1 MSNPKGDLMARILIA
16 DDSAEIR
23 QLLSAILA
31 EEGHKVVV
39 ASDGQKAL
47 DIMQND
53 PPDLLILDIMMPTV
67 DGYGV
72 LKEMKKSGLRNEVK
86 ILVLTAK
93 ASESDWVR
101 GYKMGADHY
110 LTKPFGSDE
119 IVAAIEGLLTRT
131 KEQLKTRTEEELN
144 KAQLLSRLESIFSD
158 L

>member
-1 MSNPKGDLMARILIA
+1 MARILIA
-16 DDSAEIR
+16 DDSSEIR
-23 QLLSAILA
+23 QLLSAILVEA
-31 EEGHKVVV
+31 GHKVVV
-39 ASDGQKAL
+39 AGDGQKAL
-47 DIMQND
+47 DLMRAE
-53 PPDLLILDIMMPTV
+53 PPDLLILDIMMPIL

-72 LKEMKKSGLRNEVK
+72 LKEMKATNLRNEVK

-93 ASESDWVR
+93 ASESDWVK

-119 IVAAIEGLLTRT
+119 LMAAIEGLLGRS
-131 KEQLKTRTEEELN
+131 KDQLKARTEEELN